1 MNKNLLYCIPAGQ
14 YGKEGVLSLLAQ
26 HPEIRFVSLVGI
38 DLAGNDTDE
47 RIPIEIFMKD
57 YEDFFAGK
65 AVQTDGFFCRVYEY
79 RHTER
84 CTRRHGRRQHREL
97 VCRL

>member
-1 MNKNLLYCIPAGQ
+1 MDKELLYCIPAGQ

-47 RIPIEIFMKD
+47 KIPIEI
-57 YEDFFAGK
+57 
-65 AVQTDGFFCRVYEY
+65 
-79 RHTER
+79 
-84 CTRRHGRRQHREL
+84 L
-97 VCRL
+97 

>member
-47 RIPIEIFMKD
+47 RIPIEIFMKTTKISSP
-57 YEDFFAGK
+57 AK
-65 AVQTDGFFCRVYEY
+65 LS
-79 RHTER
+79 
-84 CTRRHGRRQHREL
+84 RQMVL
-97 VCRL
+97 LSCL